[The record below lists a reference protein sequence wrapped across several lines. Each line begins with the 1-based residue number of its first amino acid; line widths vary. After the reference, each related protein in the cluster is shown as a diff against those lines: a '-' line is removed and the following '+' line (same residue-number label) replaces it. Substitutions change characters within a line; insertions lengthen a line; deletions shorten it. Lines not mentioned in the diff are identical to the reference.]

1 LAYCFLTFKITTPC
15 SWGAFKST
23 LNFVDANEAV
33 LRLASTKNIIE
44 KNGVEILD
52 VIIFTIKKLI
62 LVYYFLLFNFA
73 ERFKPN

>member
-33 LRLASTKNIIE
+33 LKLASTKNISE
-44 KNGVEILD
+44 KNGVEIFD
-52 VIIFTIKKLI
+52 VIICKVLKSL
-62 LVYYFLLFNFA
+62 
-73 ERFKPN
+73 E